1 MSTSVTVRRTAQ
13 SGSISGFFADL
24 AAGLRMTDLWRTF
37 AWDEIQQRYRRSI
50 LGVAWIM
57 IAYAMFVGGV
67 SVIFSAF
74 TREDTS
80 FFLMHVA
87 LGFAAFNFI
96 VGNITDGC
104 TVFTGARAWIHSI
117 ALPHSI
123 HVYRSICRSIFIF
136 GLQLIM
142 AALIVVAVGWRP
154 SLLNLWVLPAIL
166 VFLLNAVAIQY
177 LMGLISA
184 RFRDVTHL
192 VTSITRLLFFVTPI
206 LWVRSDLGA
215 GRSSFADFNPVA
227 HYVEIFRAPLMNL
240 EPRPLSWVVVLVL
253 TVLVWIA
260 AAIVASRVRQRLAYW
275 L

>member
-1 MSTSVTVRRTAQ
+1 MSTYVTVRRAAPGGD
-13 SGSISGFFADL
+13 SYGFFADL
-24 AAGLRMTDLWRTF
+24 AAGLRMTDLWLTF

-50 LGVAWIM
+50 LGVAWIV

-67 SVIFSAF
+67 SIIFSAF
-74 TREDTS
+74 TRQDGS
-80 FFLMHVA
+80 FFVMHVA
-87 LGFAAFNFI
+87 IGYAAFTFI

-136 GLQLIM
+136 GLQFIM
-142 AALIVVAVGWRP
+142 AALIMISVGWRP
-154 SLLNLWVLPAIL
+154 SLLTLWVLPAIL

-184 RFRDVTHL
+184 RFRDITHL
-192 VTSITRLLFFVTPI
+192 VGSVTRLLLFVTPI
-206 LWVRSDLGA
+206 LWTRFDLRGMRSDLM
-215 GRSSFADFNPVA
+215 DFNPVA
-227 HYVEIFRAPLMNL
+227 HYVEIFRAPLMNM
-240 EPRPLSWVVVLVL
+240 EPRPLSWIVVIGM
-253 TVLVWIA
+253 TILVWIA

>member
-13 SGSISGFFADL
+13 SRSISGFFADL
-24 AAGLRMTDLWRTF
+24 GAGLRMTDLWRTF
-37 AWDEIQQRYRRSI
+37 AWDEMQQRYRRSI
-50 LGVAWIM
+50 LGVAWIV
-57 IAYAMFVGGV
+57 IAYGVFVAGV

-74 TREDTS
+74 TRQDGS

-87 LGFAAFNFI
+87 IGYAAFTFI

-104 TVFTGARAWIHSI
+104 TVFTGARVWVHSI

-136 GLQLIM
+136 GLQFLM
-142 AALIVVAVGWRP
+142 AALIVLAVGWRP
-154 SLLNLWVLPAIL
+154 SLVNLWVLPAIL

-184 RFRDVTHL
+184 RYRDVTHL
-192 VTSITRLLFFVTPI
+192 VSSVTRLLLFVTPI
-206 LWVRSDLGA
+206 LWTRFDLRGVRSDLM
-215 GRSSFADFNPVA
+215 DFNPIA
-227 HYVEIFRAPLMNL
+227 HYVEIFRAPLMNM
-240 EPRPLSWVVVLVL
+240 EPRPLSWVVVIVM
-253 TVLVWIA
+253 TILVWIA
-260 AAIVASRVRQRLAYW
+260 AAVVASRVRQRLAYW